1 MSAPFSAIIIVGAL
15 VLPDVIFGI
24 IDASITLKL
33 STPLTLVFRQP
44 LTFHPDPFYKYQRD
58 EK

>member
-24 IDASITLKL
+24 MDASITLKL
-33 STPLTLVFRQP
+33 LTPLTLSYSS
-44 LTFHPDPFYKYQRD
+44 TTDISS
-58 EK
+58 